1 MTATALPPV
10 ITGLQA
16 WTAASD
22 GGVEGLRRRLGP
34 NQIAAITAAARAT
47 DGVATTEVTRAAFG
61 EEPITR
67 LMQAVAADL
76 QRGRGAVVLTGLELD
91 ALGEEAFAR
100 IHFGLGAHL
109 GRAMPQ
115 SARGDRHGVVQQ
127 EHSPELRGYQ
137 LDIELGPH
145 TDFHE
150 ILSLASVAM
159 ADTGGLSGFVSSA
172 TIYNILR
179 DEQPELIAPLM
190 EGFPYPTGPD
200 TVTDYKVPS
209 LSLVDGM
216 ANLYNY
222 KLFPFDAA
230 HILGTPVP
238 AALVKAMRAVDA
250 IAARPEVRVSFLMQ
264 PGEMVFWNNFRV
276 QHARTSFKNGGGRQR
291 KLFRLW
297 LHAHAPQPM
306 ARGFHEMA
314 ELLDR
319 YHAEGRSLL
328 VNTPESMAAVRE
340 ALTG

>member
-1 MTATALPPV
+1 MIDTLPPPV
-10 ITGLQA
+10 TGLQA
-16 WTAASD
+16 WTANSH
-22 GGVEGLRRRLGP
+22 GGVEGLRRRFGP
-34 NQIAAITAAARAT
+34 EQVAALVAAARAT
-47 DGVATTEVTRAAFG
+47 EGTASADVTREAFA
-61 EEPITR
+61 EAPIAE
-67 LMQAVAADL
+67 LMEAVAADL
-76 QRGRGAVVLTGLELD
+76 AYGRGAVVLTGLDLD
-91 ALGEEAFAR
+91 AIGEEAFAR

-150 ILSLASVAM
+150 LLSLASVAK
-159 ADTGGLSGFVSSA
+159 ADEGGLSGFVSSA

-179 DEQPELIAPLM
+179 EEQPELVAPWM
-190 EGFPYPTGPD
+190 EGYFYPTSAD
-200 TVTDYKVPS
+200 SVTDYRVPS
-209 LSLVDGM
+209 LSLDDGA

-222 KLFPFDAA
+222 RLFPFDAA
-230 HILGTPVP
+230 RIRGERVP
-238 AALVKAMRAVDA
+238 ETLVAAMRAADR

-264 PGEMVFWNNFRV
+264 PGEMVFWHNFRV

-297 LHAHAPQPM
+297 LRAHAPQPM

-319 YHAEGRSLL
+319 YHGEGRSLL

-340 ALTG
+340 AMAG